1 LGRGLR
7 VGKTKMRKFFVAI
20 LLLGGIGAYFIYAIS
35 QNLQTQRNDVLIS
48 IQDPDGTP
56 TSLSIAVIGDT
67 HLPEGPEPLAAFRE
81 LLLGVKAAEPD
92 LVLLV
97 GDYIFD
103 PKSEQLS
110 AHRENIINAMK
121 LVDPIPRA
129 VVLGNYESWSNA
141 DNWLAEF
148 ERLGVDV
155 MENEVTVLETA
166 EGPVCVR
173 GLGDKFTSRFAY
185 VDYPDECKSIPK
197 LTITHDPAGAFD
209 RRVKGL
215 VIAGHTHCG
224 QVSLP
229 FVGPLWVPT
238 DAPSFAHCGLHEG
251 SNITVFVTSGVG
263 TSILPLRYGAQS
275 QWDYLSIKIL
285 NGT

>member
-1 LGRGLR
+1 
-7 VGKTKMRKFFVAI
+7 MRKFVAI
-20 LLLGGIGAYFIYAIS
+20 IILLCAISAYFIYAIS
-35 QNLQTQRNDVLIS
+35 QNLQTQRNDVSIS
-48 IQDPDGTP
+48 INDPNVTP

-67 HLPEGPEPLAAFRE
+67 HLPEGREPLAAFRE
-81 LLLGVKAAEPD
+81 LLLEVKAAKPD
-92 LVLLV
+92 LVVFV
-97 GDYIFD
+97 GDYIAD
-103 PKSEQLS
+103 PASIGNLGE
-110 AHRENIINAMK
+110 HRAAVIDLMK
-121 LVDPIPRA
+121 LVNPIPRT

-148 ERLGVDV
+148 ERLDVDV

-166 EGPVCVR
+166 KGPVCVR
-173 GLGDKFTSRFAY
+173 GLGDKFTSRFGY

-229 FVGPLWVPT
+229 FIGPLWVPT

-251 SNITVFVTSGVG
+251 GNITVFVTSGVG
-263 TSILPLRYGAQS
+263 TSILPLRFGAQS
-275 QWDYLSIKIL
+275 QWDLLSLKVE
-285 NGT
+285 

>member
-1 LGRGLR
+1 MKSRSFL
-7 VGKTKMRKFFVAI
+7 FII
-20 LLLGGIGAYFIYAIS
+20 LLLGAIGAYFIYAIS
-35 QNLQTQRNDVLIS
+35 QNLQTERNDVSIS
-48 IQDPDGTP
+48 INDPHVTP

-67 HLPEGPEPLAAFRE
+67 HLPEGSEPLAAFRE
-81 LLLGVKAAEPD
+81 LLLEVKAAKPD

-110 AHRENIINAMK
+110 AHREKIINAMK

-173 GLGDKFTSRFAY
+173 GLGDKFTSRFGY

-209 RRVKGL
+209 RHIKGL

-229 FVGPLWVPT
+229 FIGPLWVPT

-251 SNITVFVTSGVG
+251 GNITVFVTSGVG
-263 TSILPLRYGAQS
+263 TSILPLRFGAQS
-275 QWDYLSIKIL
+275 QWDFISLRVSQ
-285 NGT
+285 

>member
-1 LGRGLR
+1 
-7 VGKTKMRKFFVAI
+7 MRKFFVTI
-20 LLLGGIGAYFIYAIS
+20 IMLGAIGAYFIYAIS
-35 QNLQTQRNDVLIS
+35 QNLQTERNDVSIS
-48 IQDPDGTP
+48 INDPHVTP

-81 LLLGVKAAEPD
+81 LLLEVKAAKPD

-110 AHRENIINAMK
+110 AHREKIINAMK

-155 MENEVTVLETA
+155 MENEVTVLKTA
-166 EGPVCVR
+166 KGPVCVR
-173 GLGDKFTSRFAY
+173 GLGDKFTSRFGY

-209 RRVKGL
+209 RRMKGL

-229 FVGPLWVPT
+229 FIGPLWVPT
-238 DAPSFAHCGLHEG
+238 DAPSFAHCGLYEG
-251 SNITVFVTSGVG
+251 GDITVFVTSGVG
-263 TSILPLRYGAQS
+263 TAILPLRYGAQS
-275 QWDYLSIKIL
+275 EWDLMTLGI
-285 NGT
+285 N

>member
-1 LGRGLR
+1 
-7 VGKTKMRKFFVAI
+7 MRKFLVTI
-20 LLLGGIGAYFIYAIS
+20 LLLGAMGAYLIYAIS
-35 QNLQTQRNDVLIS
+35 QNLQTERNDVSIS
-48 IQDPDGTP
+48 INDPDVMP

-81 LLLGVKAAEPD
+81 LLVEVKASEPD

-97 GDYIFD
+97 GDYIRD
-103 PKSEQLS
+103 PDGEQL
-110 AHRENIINAMK
+110 AIHRENIIKAMK

-129 VVLGNYESWSNA
+129 IVLGNYESWSNA

-148 ERLGVDV
+148 ERLGVNV
-155 MENEVTVLETA
+155 MENEVTLLETA

-173 GLGDKFTSRFAY
+173 GLGDKFTSRFGY
-185 VDYPDECKSIPK
+185 VDYPDECNSIPK

-209 RRVKGL
+209 RRMKGL

-229 FVGPLWVPT
+229 FIGPLWVPT
-238 DAPSFAHCGLHEG
+238 DAPSFAHCGLYEAG
-251 SNITVFVTSGVG
+251 DMTVFVTSGVG
-263 TSILPLRYGAQS
+263 AAILPVRYGAQS
-275 QWDYLSIKIL
+275 QWDFVTLEF
-285 NGT
+285 N

>member
-1 LGRGLR
+1 
-7 VGKTKMRKFFVAI
+7 MRKVVAIILLFVAV
-20 LLLGGIGAYFIYAIS
+20 GIYFGYSIS
-35 QNLQTQRNDVLIS
+35 QNLQTERNDVS
-48 IQDPDGTP
+48 IPTTDPDVTP

-67 HLPEGPEPLAAFRE
+67 HLPEGLEPLAAFRE
-81 LLLGVKAAEPD
+81 LLLEVKAAKPD

-110 AHRENIINAMK
+110 AHREKIINAMK
-121 LVDPIPRA
+121 LVDPVPRA

-166 EGPVCVR
+166 NGPVCVR
-173 GLGDKFTSRFAY
+173 GLGDKFTSRFGY

-229 FVGPLWVPT
+229 FIGPLWVPT
-238 DAPSFAHCGLHEG
+238 DAPSFAHCGLYEG
-251 SNITVFVTSGVG
+251 GNITVFVTSGVG
-263 TSILPLRYGAQS
+263 TAILPLRYGTQS
-275 QWDYLSIKIL
+275 QWDLL
-285 NGT
+285 NVKFK

>member
-1 LGRGLR
+1 
-7 VGKTKMRKFFVAI
+7 MRK
-20 LLLGGIGAYFIYAIS
+20 LLWLTLITCVVGAYFAYSIS
-35 QNLQTQRNDVLIS
+35 QNLQTQRNDVSIS
-48 IQDPDGTP
+48 INDPDVAP
-56 TSLSIAVIGDT
+56 NSLSIAVIGDT
-67 HLPEGPEPLAAFRE
+67 HLPEGREPLTAFRE
-81 LLLGVKAAEPD
+81 LLLEVKAAKPD

-110 AHRENIINAMK
+110 AHREEIINAMK
-121 LVDPIPRA
+121 VVDPIPRA

-155 MENEVTVLETA
+155 MENEVNVLETA

-173 GLGDKFTSRFAY
+173 GLGDKFTSRFGY
-185 VDYPDECKSIPK
+185 VDYPDDCKSIPK

-215 VIAGHTHCG
+215 VISGHTHCG

-229 FVGPLWVPT
+229 FIGPLWVPT

-251 SNITVFVTSGVG
+251 GNITVFVTSGVG
-263 TSILPLRYGAQS
+263 TSILPLRFGAQS
-275 QWDYLSIKIL
+275 QWDFISLRVSQ
-285 NGT
+285 

>member
-1 LGRGLR
+1 
-7 VGKTKMRKFFVAI
+7 MRKFVAI
-20 LLLGGIGAYFIYAIS
+20 IILLCAIGAYFIYAIS
-35 QNLQTQRNDVLIS
+35 QNLQTERNDVSIS
-48 IQDPDGTP
+48 INDPDVAP

-67 HLPEGPEPLAAFRE
+67 HLPEGREPLAAFRE
-81 LLLGVKAAEPD
+81 LLLEVKAAKPD

-110 AHRENIINAMK
+110 AHREKIINAMK

-148 ERLGVDV
+148 KRLGVNV

-166 EGPVCVR
+166 KGPVCVR
-173 GLGDKFTSRFAY
+173 GLGDKFTSRYSY
-185 VDYPDECKSIPK
+185 VDYPVGCKGIPK

-229 FVGPLWVPT
+229 FIGPLWVPT
-238 DAPSFAHCGLHEG
+238 DVPSFAHCGLHEG
-251 SNITVFVTSGVG
+251 GNITVFVTSGVG
-263 TSILPLRYGAQS
+263 TSILPIRLGTKSHWALLRVAE
-275 QWDYLSIKIL
+275 K
-285 NGT
+285 

>member
-1 LGRGLR
+1 
-7 VGKTKMRKFFVAI
+7 MRKFGVIF
-20 LLLGGIGAYFIYAIS
+20 LLLGAVSAYFAYTIS
-35 QNLQTQRNDVLIS
+35 QNLQTQRNDVSIS
-48 IQDPDGTP
+48 INDPDVAP
-56 TSLSIAVIGDT
+56 TSVTIAVIGDT
-67 HLPEGPEPLAAFRE
+67 HLPEGPEPLAGFRD
-81 LLLGVKAAEPD
+81 LLLEVKAAQPD

-110 AHRENIINAMK
+110 AHREKIINAMR
-121 LVDPIPRA
+121 LVDPVPRA

-141 DNWLAEF
+141 DKWLAEF
-148 ERLGVDV
+148 ERIGVDV
-155 MENEVTVLETA
+155 MENEITVLETA
-166 EGPVCVR
+166 KGSVCVR
-173 GLGDKFTSRFAY
+173 GLGDKFTNRFRY
-185 VDYPDECKSIPK
+185 VDYPDKCKSIPK
-197 LTITHDPAGAFD
+197 VTITHDPAGAFD

-229 FVGPLWVPT
+229 FIGPLWVPT

-251 SNITVFVTSGVG
+251 DNVTVFVTSGVG
-263 TSILPLRYGAQS
+263 TSILPIRFGAQS
-275 QWDYLSIKIL
+275 QWDYLRIKIS

>member
-1 LGRGLR
+1 
-7 VGKTKMRKFFVAI
+7 MRKFFVAI
-20 LLLGGIGAYFIYAIS
+20 LMLGGIGAYFIYAIS
-35 QNLQTQRNDVLIS
+35 QNLQTQRNDVSIS
-48 IQDPDGTP
+48 INDPNVAP

-67 HLPEGPEPLAAFRE
+67 HLPEGLEPLAAFRE
-81 LLLGVKAAEPD
+81 LLLEVKAAKPD

-110 AHRENIINAMK
+110 AHREKIINAMK
-121 LVDPIPRA
+121 LIDPVPRA

-166 EGPVCVR
+166 KGLVCAR
-173 GLGDKFTSRFAY
+173 GLGDKFTSRFGY

-209 RRVKGL
+209 RRMEGL

-229 FVGPLWVPT
+229 FIGPLWVPT

-251 SNITVFVTSGVG
+251 GDMTVFVTSGVG
-263 TSILPLRYGAQS
+263 TAILPLRYGAQS
-275 QWDYLSIKIL
+275 QWDFISLRV
-285 NGT
+285 N

>member
-1 LGRGLR
+1 
-7 VGKTKMRKFFVAI
+7 MRKFFVTV
-20 LLLGGIGAYFIYAIS
+20 LLLGAIGAYFIYTIS
-35 QNLQTQRNDVLIS
+35 QNLQTQRNDVSIS
-48 IQDPDGTP
+48 INDPDVTP
-56 TSLSIAVIGDT
+56 TSLSIADIGDT
-67 HLPEGPEPLAAFRE
+67 HLPEGREPLAAFRE
-81 LLLGVKAAEPD
+81 LLLEVKAAKPD

-110 AHRENIINAMK
+110 AHREKIINAMK
-121 LVDPIPRA
+121 LVDPVPRA

-155 MENEVTVLETA
+155 MENEVTLFGTA
-166 EGPVCVR
+166 KGPVCVR
-173 GLGDKFTSRFAY
+173 GLGDKFTSRFLY
-185 VDYPDECKSIPK
+185 VDYPAECKSAPK

-209 RRVKGL
+209 RRMKGL

-229 FVGPLWVPT
+229 FIGPLWVPT

-251 SNITVFVTSGVG
+251 GNITVFVTSGVG
-263 TSILPLRYGAQS
+263 TSILPLRFGAQS
-275 QWDYLSIKIL
+275 HWDFVSLLIE
-285 NGT
+285 G